1 MQAGWVSEPWTCLYD
16 NIYNSGGHEC
26 QILILTYVYLQDL
39 EGQTALHYATVCER
53 EAIAKYLFERG
64 ADANI
69 ADNDGATPLKL
80 CPPHWVWLRGTS
92 T

>member
-1 MQAGWVSEPWTCLYD
+1 MSNT
-16 NIYNSGGHEC
+16 NIDLCQSGDFFD
-26 QILILTYVYLQDL
+26 LQDL

-53 EAIAKYLFERG
+53 EAIAKYLVEHG